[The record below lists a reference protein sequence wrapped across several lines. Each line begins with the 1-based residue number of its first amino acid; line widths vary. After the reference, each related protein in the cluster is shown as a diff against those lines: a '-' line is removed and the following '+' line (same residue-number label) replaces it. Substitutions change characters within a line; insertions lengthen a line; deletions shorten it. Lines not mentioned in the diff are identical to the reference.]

1 MCYVKSSFI
10 TYFARVALSRI
21 KLIDIFLCKEPCI
34 SCKEPCISWK
44 KGPVWRELFRKSQL
58 VCIIF
63 FGKSEKIHV
72 FHEKSPVVAGL
83 FFVYEESSFTRATLS
98 AIILHEKS
106 HASHE
111 KSPVV
116 VGLFILLQESFS
128 TTATLSGINPVASFL
143 QNSYRMKR
151 AMNLVTRALHLL
163 QKSPISISYKKSSVS
178 HVKSS
183 LSHEMSPISPAKE
196 PHILW
201 QKSPIFCGNSP
212 ISHEKSAATTGLFL
226 QELCCLG

>member
-1 MCYVKSSFI
+1 LYKSH
-10 TYFARVALSRI
+10 
-21 KLIDIFLCKEPCI
+21 
-34 SCKEPCISWK
+34 
-44 KGPVWRELFRKSQL
+44 L
-58 VCIIF
+58 V
-63 FGKSEKIHV
+63 
-72 FHEKSPVVAGL
+72 
-83 FFVYEESSFTRATLS
+83 R
-98 AIILHEKS
+98 IILHEKS

-116 VGLFILLQESFS
+116 VGLFFLLQESFS

-143 QNSYRMKR
+143 QNSHRMKR
-151 AMNLVTRALHLL
+151 AMNLVTRALHPL